1 MTATASPLPLTRAAL
16 VQSLGAALGAEAG
29 VLPSLLLELLDPQDA
44 FVAVKDVASGCYLYA
59 NARMA
64 SLFERSPEAMLGAT
78 DTDLMEATQAQ
89 ALRSAEQTALAQTGV
104 VVSEHRIERGGR
116 KREFRATRL
125 AVPRADG
132 AAPRH
137 VVSLWVER
145 TDALLRE
152 GQLKTAL
159 AQLEQQHLAAEQLR
173 REGLDAAFRDGATGL
188 YQRPH
193 FDDQLRREVDLSSRE
208 HREFAL
214 VMISLDAPVE
224 AMRAHGAP
232 ARTRVLEALGRLLR
246 SNTRAM
252 DASCR
257 LDEDRFSILLSG
269 VGLATAHS
277 RMEGLRRQCAT
288 QIVVLDGKDFGFSVS
303 MGVASF
309 PHTAHTQDELMRA
322 ADQALHEAQKR
333 GGNHVTLASIR
344 FAPD

>member
-1 MTATASPLPLTRAAL
+1 MTGTVSPWPLARAAL
-16 VQSLGAALGAEAG
+16 VQSLEAALSTDAG
-29 VLPSLLLELLDPQDA
+29 MVGGLLLELLEPLEA
-44 FVAVKDVASGCYLYA
+44 GVAVKDTVSGCYVHA
-59 NARMA
+59 TARLA
-64 SLFERSPEAMLGAT
+64 GLFDQSPEGLLGRT
-78 DTDLMEATQAQ
+78 DAELMDAAQAQ
-89 ALRSAEQTALAQTGV
+89 SLRTAEQAALAQTGV
-104 VVSEHRIERGGR
+104 VMSEHRIERGGR
-116 KREFRATRL
+116 KREFRVARL

-132 AAPRH
+132 GAARH
-137 VVSLWVER
+137 VISLWIER
-145 TDALLRE
+145 TEALLRD

-159 AQLEQQHLAAEQLR
+159 AQLEQQHQAAEQLR

-193 FDDQLRREVDLSSRE
+193 FEDQLRREVDLSSRE

-214 VMISLDAPVE
+214 VMIVLDAPPE
-224 AMRAHGAP
+224 AVRALGAE

-288 QIVVLDGKDFGFSVS
+288 QIVLLDGKDFGFSVS

-309 PHTAHTQDELMRA
+309 PHTAHSQEELTRA
-322 ADQALHEAQKR
+322 ADHALDEAQKR

>member
-1 MTATASPLPLTRAAL
+1 MTATASPLPRAAL
-16 VQSLGAALGAEAG
+16 VQALDVALSSDGGMLAG
-29 VLPSLLLELLDPQDA
+29 LLLELLEPLEA
-44 FVAVKDVASGCYLYA
+44 GVAVKDVVSGSYVHA
-59 NARMA
+59 NARLA
-64 SLFERSPEAMLGAT
+64 NLFDRSPETMRGAT
-78 DTDLMEATQAQ
+78 DADLLDAPQVQT
-89 ALRSAEQTALAQTGV
+89 LRSAEQTALAQTGV

-116 KREFRATRL
+116 KREFRVTRL

-137 VVSLWVER
+137 VVSIWIER
-145 TDALLRE
+145 TEALLRDV
-152 GQLKTAL
+152 QLKTAL
-159 AQLEQQHLAAEQLR
+159 AQLEQQHLASEQLR

-193 FDDQLRREVDLSSRE
+193 FEDQLRREVDLSSRE

-214 VMISLDAPVE
+214 VMIVLDAPPE
-224 AMRAHGAP
+224 AVRALGAE
-232 ARTRVLEALGRLLR
+232 ARIRVLEALGRLLR

-288 QIVVLDGKDFGFSVS
+288 QIVVLDGRDFGFSVS

-322 ADQALHEAQKR
+322 ADHALDEAQKR

>member
-1 MTATASPLPLTRAAL
+1 
-16 VQSLGAALGAEAG
+16 
-29 VLPSLLLELLDPQDA
+29 
-44 FVAVKDVASGCYLYA
+44 VAVKDMSTGCYIHA
-59 NARMA
+59 SARLA
-64 SLFERSPEAMLGAT
+64 QLFDISAEQMLGRT
-78 DTDLMEATQAQ
+78 DADLMDAAQAQ
-89 ALRSAEQTALAQTGV
+89 ALRTAEQSALAQAGV
-104 VVSEHRIERGGR
+104 VVSEHRLDRSGR
-116 KREFRATRL
+116 KREFRVTRL

-132 AAPRH
+132 AVPRH
-137 VVSLWVER
+137 VVSLWTER
-145 TDALLRE
+145 TEALLRE
-152 GQLKTAL
+152 GQLKAAL
-159 AQLEQQHLAAEQLR
+159 AQLEQQHLAAEELR
-173 REGLDAAFRDGATGL
+173 REGFDATFRDGATGL

-214 VMISLDAPVE
+214 VMIALDAPVE
-224 AMRAHGAP
+224 AVRAHGAL

-309 PHTAHTQDELMRA
+309 PHTAHSQEELMRA
-322 ADQALHEAQKR
+322 ADQALAEAQKR